1 MWLLERVRKSLRG
14 RLVFS
19 LAVGSVAVLSLSFV
33 ALHLIIR
40 SELYARVDQDL
51 AHRMNAVA
59 AYAVAHPGSESV
71 TEFMP
76 QFRTRA
82 HQDFF
87 QIWDGRGHPLARS
100 DSSAGRDLP
109 QLASA
114 VGAARYYDL
123 VLPDGHNGR
132 AVAESFSLPAD
143 DPRQSLTVVTAQEME
158 DLEALQ
164 DRIHVVLLLGAVGS
178 IVAMLLIASY
188 TVLRGLRPV
197 DAFARELERVD
208 PEDPKARLHAGNL
221 PRELLPVATSF
232 SSLLG
237 RLLEALARE
246 KRYARNVAH
255 ELRTPLAEM
264 RLLAD
269 VGSRGQ
275 DPEEVRTAIRDI
287 GVTAAEME
295 RIVESLLALTRY
307 EAGLESPQ
315 PEPIDLCAELRGQAA
330 AMKAAADQHGLTIE
344 LHLPGELWVHAD
356 STLVRR
362 LVANLLGNAVAHAPR
377 GSVVNVHLSAGGELQ
392 LVNPA
397 PHLAAVDMP
406 RLGER
411 FFRLSTGN
419 GGSHAGLGLSLAAAI
434 AKVLRLRL
442 DLTLRDD
449 GCLVASVDQFRLL
462 DTSAEP

>member
-1 MWLLERVRKSLRG
+1 MSWLEGVRKSLRG
-14 RLVFS
+14 RLVLS
-19 LAVGSVAVLSLSFV
+19 LAAGSVVVLSLSFV

-51 AHRMNAVA
+51 AYRMNAVA
-59 AYAVAHPGSESV
+59 AYAIAHPGSESI

-109 QLASA
+109 QLASV
-114 VGAARYYDL
+114 VGTARYYDL
-123 VLPDGHNGR
+123 VLPDGHHGR
-132 AVAESFSLPAD
+132 AVAESFSLPTD

-158 DLEALQ
+158 ELEALQ
-164 DRIHVVLLLGAVGS
+164 DRIHVVLLLGAAAT

-197 DAFARELERVD
+197 DVFARELERVD
-208 PEDPKARLHAGNL
+208 PENPQAKLHAASL
-221 PRELLPVATSF
+221 PLELLPVATSF

-269 VGSRGQ
+269 VGSSGQ
-275 DPEEVRTAIRDI
+275 DPGEVRAAIRDI

-307 EAGLESPQ
+307 ETGLESPQ
-315 PEPIDLCAELRGQAA
+315 PEPIDLSAELRGQAA
-330 AMKAAADQHGLTIE
+330 AVKAAADQRELTIE
-344 LHLPGELWVHAD
+344 LHLPGELWVHVD

-377 GSVVNVHLSAGGELQ
+377 GSVINVLLSPGGELQ

-397 PHLAAVDMP
+397 PHLAAVDVP
-406 RLGER
+406 RLGEH
-411 FFRLSTGN
+411 FFRLSTGD

-442 DLTLRDD
+442 ELMLRDD
-449 GCLVASVDQFRLL
+449 GCLVASVDRFRLL
-462 DTSAEP
+462 DTPAEP